1 MRKNTKNLQIC
12 FSFSRKTDLNNDES
26 FNKIMDVIEKS
37 EKEDK

>member
-1 MRKNTKNLQIC
+1 MRKNTKKFANL